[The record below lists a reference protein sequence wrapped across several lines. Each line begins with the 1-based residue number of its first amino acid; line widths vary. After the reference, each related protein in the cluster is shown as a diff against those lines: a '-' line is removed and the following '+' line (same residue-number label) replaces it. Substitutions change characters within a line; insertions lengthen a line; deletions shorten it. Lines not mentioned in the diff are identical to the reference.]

1 MVYDMFLQSL
11 QLDASVFDPFANAG
25 ESVSPAPTDVQD
37 EGECYELA
45 DEAEQQA
52 YAHSK
57 EQAQFI
63 ASVLNY

>member
-11 QLDASVFDPFANAG
+11 QLDPSIFDPFASGG
-25 ESVSPAPTDVQD
+25 ESKSLRPVEVQD
-37 EGECYELA
+37 GGECYELA
-45 DEAEQQA
+45 DEDEQQA

>member
-1 MVYDMFLQSL
+1 MDYDMFLQSL
-11 QLDASVFDPFANAG
+11 QLDPSVFDPFANAG
-25 ESVSPAPTDVQD
+25 ESASPAPTEAQD

-45 DEAEQQA
+45 DEAEHQA
-52 YAHSK
+52 YSHSK